1 MNIVLNS
8 KNCLSMDPKKPN
20 EKEEKHALRAVMN
33 LDKTGSHEDFK
44 YTNVRGK

>member
-1 MNIVLNS
+1 
-8 KNCLSMDPKKPN
+8 MDPKKPN

-33 LDKTGSHEDFK
+33 LDKTSSHEYFK

>member
-20 EKEEKHALRAVMN
+20 EKQERHALQAIMN
-33 LDKTGSHEDFK
+33 LDKTGTQEDFK
-44 YTNVRGK
+44 LM

>member
-20 EKEEKHALRAVMN
+20 EKGEKHALQAVMN
-33 LDKTGSHEDFK
+33 LDKTSSHEDFK

>member
-20 EKEEKHALRAVMN
+20 EKQERHALQAIMN
-33 LDKTGSHEDFK
+33 LDKTDTQEDFK
-44 YTNVRGK
+44 LM